1 MTNEELFKDLKQF
14 ITATVSQQTAGL
26 ATKEDLTGLATKEE
40 LSGLATKE
48 DLTGLATKEELSG
61 LATKIENLRKEM
73 NGRFDEVLNSEIIKD
88 HELRITKLE
97 HRLA

>member
-26 ATKEDLTGLATKEE
+26 ATKEDLAGLATKEE
-40 LSGLATKE
+40 LV
-48 DLTGLATKEELSG
+48 G
-61 LATKIENLRKEM
+61 LATKIENLTKEM
-73 NGRFDEVLNSEIIKD
+73 NGRFDEVMNSEIIKD
-88 HELRITKLE
+88 HERRITKLE